1 MTLKEINR
9 IWKSYPISEEP
20 LNNEKWD
27 FHSVYYIPRSQNT
40 QHGVKHPDTKQ
51 TAKIWSLELENTR
64 IIWKIFIESEKDIKI
79 TATILGNGKF
89 IIL

>member
-1 MTLKEINR
+1 MRLSFYI
-9 IWKSYPISEEP
+9 
-20 LNNEKWD
+20 
-27 FHSVYYIPRSQNT
+27 FYIPRSQNT
-40 QHGVKHPDTKQ
+40 QHRVKHSDIKQ
-51 TAKIWSLELENTR
+51 AAKIWSLELENTR